1 MIENL
6 FQALGLGGGGI
17 IFLKL
22 TYDWWKRSAPV
33 NAQAGANRDLYDMLV
48 EQNKRL
54 DEENK
59 RLHKANILL
68 EKQLLVLETIAKHHE
83 IDVQALYKEHGVSDG
98 Q

>member
-1 MIENL
+1 MIDGL
-6 FQALGLGGGGI
+6 LHYLGITGGGVV
-17 IFLKL
+17 FLKL
-22 TYDWWKRSAPV
+22 AYDFWKRSGAA

-68 EKQLLVLETIAKHHE
+68 EKQLLVLETIAKHHA
-83 IDVQALYKEHGVSDG
+83 IDVVALYKEHGVGDVK
-98 Q
+98 